1 MNFVWFE
8 NIAPHLVN
16 PLVLIGFV
24 LLLFF
29 GIHSQLMKSGL
40 LRQVNQKE
48 SSAIIRI
55 FLRYGFWL
63 ALTLICA
70 GFGFAA
76 WKSYMEK
83 EKAQIAN
90 LDKLAEMVAAKVVS
104 KLSPSEAGAQDVR
117 KAMTEAITALP
128 KADAPAKSIDAA
140 LRALEHGDA
149 KQAQAIFAEVLQT
162 KEAEGKKAN
171 KEAAA
176 AARHLGAL
184 AFLHDTKAALAA
196 YHKAVE
202 LDPENAEGWNK
213 LGHLFK
219 RTGELT
225 KAKDAYNKVLALA
238 ATLQDKSWQAAATC
252 NLGSIYLTRGNL
264 AQAETMHRK
273 ALELNELLGSKE
285 GMAANYGNLGNVYQT
300 RGDLAQAEKMHK
312 KSLELHE
319 ALGSKEGMA
328 ANYGNMGIVYE
339 KRGDLAQAEAMYKKA
354 MKLHEALGSK
364 EGIAV
369 NYGKLG
375 TIYEKRGDLAQAETM
390 HKKALEINEALGL
403 KKAMARNYGN
413 LGSVYN
419 TRGDLAQTETMHKK
433 ALEIDEA
440 LGNKEGMA
448 ENYGLLGTVYGQRGD
463 IAQAKALLQK
473 SVLLYQEM
481 KHPNAKIVQQLIDD
495 LPTK

>member
-285 GMAANYGNLGNVYQT
+285 GMAANYGN
-300 RGDLAQAEKMHK
+300 
-312 KSLELHE
+312 
-319 ALGSKEGMA
+319 
-328 ANYGNMGIVYE
+328 MGIVYE